1 MNVSSFAQRFLVPRW
16 SISLY
21 YFLKYR
27 AKISTRAEVQ
37 LSPLLQIG
45 RYSEISSFTKIKASY
60 GPLKIGSNTFIASGC
75 FIASHQGGLVIGDDC
90 LVSPGVTIVAS
101 NFNYSRMDIP
111 IWHQGSSSKGIRIG
125 NNVWIG
131 SGACIMD
138 GADIGPGVIVAANSV
153 VSGRVPAN
161 AIVQGNPAKVVFFRR

>member
-1 MNVSSFAQRFLVPRW
+1 MNVRSFAQRFLAPRW
-16 SISLY
+16 GISLY

-27 AKISTRAEVQ
+27 ARISTRAEVQ
-37 LSPLLQIG
+37 LSPQFRIG
-45 RYSEISSFTKIKASY
+45 RHSEISSFTKIKASY
-60 GPLKIGSNTFIASGC
+60 GPLTIGSRSFIASGC
-75 FIASHQGGLVIGDDC
+75 FVASHRGGLVIGDDC

-111 IWHQGSSSKGIRIG
+111 IWTQGSSSKGIRIG
-125 NNVWIG
+125 DNVWIG

-138 GADIGPGVIVAANSV
+138 GADIGSGAIVAANSV
-153 VSGRVPAN
+153 VSGHVPAN

>member
-1 MNVSSFAQRFLVPRW
+1 MTVRSFMQRFLVPRW
-16 SISLY
+16 LISLY

-27 AKISTRAEVQ
+27 ARISTRAEVE
-37 LSPLLQIG
+37 LSPFLHIG

-60 GPLKIGSNTFIASGC
+60 GPLRIGSHSFIASNC
-75 FIASHQGGLVIGDDC
+75 FVASHQGELVIGDDC
-90 LVSPGVTIVAS
+90 LISPGVTIVAS
-101 NFNYSRMDIP
+101 NFNYSRMDVP

-138 GADIGPGVIVAANSV
+138 GSDIGSGTIVIPNSV
-153 VSGRVPAN
+153 VSGKIPAN
-161 AIVQGNPAKVVFFRR
+161 VIVQGNPARVLFSRR